1 MQADESKPHP
11 STLRWIVAL
20 SIVAVVLLAINF
32 LDPPEPAPPD
42 TPGQA
47 LGQVQPPFAATLPFR
62 RDDSEYAG
70 SDSCR
75 DCHAN
80 EHKSWHASY
89 HRTMTQLMSPETV
102 RAAFDGQ
109 AHEFQG
115 ERFTMHRR
123 GDEYW
128 TTIESI
134 DAASAAP
141 DGRDPEA
148 LHLRMGSHRLASHAG
163 FLAARHEGQPANRL
177 PFRLAHR

>member
-1 MQADESKPHP
+1 MEN
-11 STLRWIVAL
+11 TLGSYHLPVTGKNILRFAFPTIVMTVFNTFYTMVDGLFVSNLIGMEAL
-20 SIVAVVLLAINF
+20 SAIN
-32 LDPPEPAPPD
+32 LTAPPEP
-42 TPGQA
+42 PGQA
-47 LGQVQPPFAATLPFR
+47 LGQTQPPFAATLPFR

-75 DCHAN
+75 DCPAN

-89 HRTMTQLMSPETV
+89 HRTMTQLISPETV

-128 TTIESI
+128 TSIDSI
-134 DAASAAP
+134 DAANASP
-141 DGRDPEA
+141 DSHDPEA
-148 LHLRMGSHRLASHAG
+148 LHLRLGMVTG
-163 FLAARHEGQPANRL
+163 
-177 PFRLAHR
+177 

>member
-1 MQADESKPHP
+1 MDGCPVGCRRRPVCHQPHRP
-11 STLRWIVAL
+11 AC
-20 SIVAVVLLAINF
+20 
-32 LDPPEPAPPD
+32 PPP
-42 TPGQA
+42 PGQA
-47 LGQVQPPFAATLPFR
+47 LGQAQPPFAATLPFR
-62 RDDSEYAG
+62 RDDGEYAG

-89 HRTMTQLMSPETV
+89 HRTMTQLISPETV

-128 TTIESI
+128 TSIESI
-134 DAASAAP
+134 DAANASPDSHDPGGAP
-141 DGRDPEA
+141 PCA
-148 LHLRMGSHRLASHAG
+148 WAWSP
-163 FLAARHEGQPANRL
+163 ARITCRSFGCPA
-177 PFRLAHR
+177 